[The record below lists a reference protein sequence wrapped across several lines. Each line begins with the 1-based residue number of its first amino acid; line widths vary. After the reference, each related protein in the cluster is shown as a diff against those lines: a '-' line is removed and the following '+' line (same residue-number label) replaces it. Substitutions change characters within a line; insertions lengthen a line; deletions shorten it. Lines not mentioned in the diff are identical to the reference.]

1 MLWCITYNRIKCGVP
16 FLLFDKFFTLVRVT
30 AHGITAF
37 AQVKNV
43 STKSLDVSLPPFHSG
58 ATILHLKNS

>member
-16 FLLFDKFFTLVRVT
+16 FLLFHLLGLQLMKLQ
-30 AHGITAF
+30 F

-43 STKSLDVSLPPFHSG
+43 STKSLDVSLRPFHGG